1 MVVPSLIE
9 WRQNKQLVA
18 RAAKVLDTPEFK
30 EMLAVLERE
39 SPVYYPLPKAGVTG
53 DDRSA
58 QLGRIEGACFIIGAL
73 KSMGTLL
80 EKTTEPHVTYG

>member
-1 MVVPSLIE
+1 MAVPTLIE

-18 RAAKVLDTPEFK
+18 RAVKVLETPEFQ

-39 SPVYYPLPKAGVTG
+39 SPVYYPLPKAGVTA

-58 QLGRIEGACFIIGAL
+58 QLGRIEGACFIISAL
-73 KSMGTLL
+73 KSMGVMLD
-80 EKTTEPHVTYG
+80 KNTEPQVTYA